1 MKAQTLRAL
10 LDGNY
15 ICPVAYRREYEFLI
29 ETDNEQA
36 ADKWLREINMR
47 LARLG
52 TDGAFFMTQQ
62 TLSAED
68 TGRIRDD
75 FQRYRDV
82 YGPAHRMMQ
91 IIRSGK
97 DEFTLTPGEYI
108 QLAELN
114 QAINESPTLE
124 SQLRGLQ
131 TVIRDGGAKFTNRE
145 LLKRLLEHLRNDG
158 YLVMVNVN
166 TEMYQT
172 TGKVDQ
178 LKSVLTFLA
187 ENTDIV
193 GAVADDEE
201 VTTDLGLFDAE
212 EPNRG

>member
-1 MKAQTLRAL
+1 MKAPTYRAL

-15 ICPVAYRREYEFLI
+15 ICPVAFKREYEFLI
-29 ETDNEQA
+29 EPGNEAA
-36 ADKWLREINMR
+36 ADKWLGDIDMR

-52 TDGAFFMTQQ
+52 TDGAFFMTQK
-62 TLSAED
+62 LPSAAD
-68 TGRIRDD
+68 TARIRDD

-145 LLKRLLEHLRNDG
+145 LLKRLLEHLKNDG
-158 YLVMVNVN
+158 YLVLVNVN

-193 GAVADDEE
+193 GSVSEDESASN
-201 VTTDLGLFDAE
+201 VSLFDTE
-212 EPNRG
+212 EPARG

>member
-10 LDGNY
+10 LDGRY
-15 ICPVAYRREYEFLI
+15 ICPVAFKREYEFLI
-29 ETDNEQA
+29 ESGNEQV
-36 ADKWLREINMR
+36 ADKWLGEIDMR

-52 TDGAFFMTQQ
+52 TDGAFFMAQKI
-62 TLSAED
+62 LSAAD
-68 TGRIRDD
+68 TARIRDD

-91 IIRSGK
+91 IIRSSK

-131 TVIRDGGAKFTNRE
+131 TVIHDGGAKYTNRE
-145 LLKRLLEHLRNDG
+145 LLKRLLDHLRNDG
-158 YLVMVNVN
+158 YLVLVNVN

-178 LKSVLTFLA
+178 IKSVLTFLA

-193 GAVADDEE
+193 GSVAEE
-201 VTTDLGLFDAE
+201 DTAADVSLFDAE
-212 EPNRG
+212 EPIGD

>member
-10 LDGNY
+10 LDGRY
-15 ICPVAYRREYEFLI
+15 ICPVAFKREYEFLI
-29 ETDNEQA
+29 ESGNEQV
-36 ADKWLREINMR
+36 ADKWLGEIDMR

-52 TDGAFFMTQQ
+52 TDGAFFMAQKIP
-62 TLSAED
+62 SAAD
-68 TGRIRDD
+68 TARIRDD
-75 FQRYRDV
+75 FQRYRDI

-131 TVIRDGGAKFTNRE
+131 TVIHDGGAKYTNRE

-158 YLVMVNVN
+158 YLVLVNVN

-193 GAVADDEE
+193 GSVAEE
-201 VTTDLGLFDAE
+201 DTAADVSLFDAE
-212 EPNRG
+212 EPIGG

>member
-1 MKAQTLRAL
+1 MKAQTYRAL

-15 ICPVAYRREYEFLI
+15 ICPVAFKREYEFLT
-29 ETDNEQA
+29 EPGNDAA
-36 ADKWLREINMR
+36 ADKWLGDIDMR

-52 TDGAFFMTQQ
+52 TDGAFFMSQ
-62 TLSAED
+62 TLPSADD
-68 TGRIRDD
+68 TARIRDD

-91 IIRSGK
+91 IIRCGK
-97 DEFTLTPGEYI
+97 DEFTLTPGEYV

-124 SQLRGLQ
+124 SQLRALQ
-131 TVIRDGGAKFTNRE
+131 TVIRDGGAKFNNRE
-145 LLKRLLEHLRNDG
+145 LLSRLLDHLKRDG
-158 YLVMVNVN
+158 YLVLVNAN
-166 TEMYQT
+166 TDMYQT

-178 LKSVLTFLA
+178 LKNVLTFLA

-193 GAVADDEE
+193 GSVSEEEAAADAS
-201 VTTDLGLFDAE
+201 LFDAE
-212 EPNRG
+212 EQNRG